1 MYDKYVP
8 TIVEI
13 AENNIIIIERLASKN
28 PHMIYHKT
36 TAVRIDIVISIAF
49 LIELEFIWV

>member
-13 AENNIIIIERLASKN
+13 AENNIIIERLASKN

-49 LIELEFIWV
+49 LIELEFIWI